1 MKYERGF
8 PGLSQM
14 LARAKL
20 ISSFNSPNSMEQAIF
35 SSYLPA
41 LRPPAIFGSVRVDNV
56 TQSET
61 LDLIES
67 FIRSGE
73 HHRMVVVNASK
84 LVLAEQDLKLR
95 EILVTSDIITADGM
109 SVVWASRCS
118 RNFGAGLVERVTGID
133 TMIELSQRAA
143 QKGYRIF
150 LLGAAPGVAQA
161 AAQQLQTDFPGVHIV
176 GCQDGYFP
184 DSESVHIAS
193 MIRASRSDILFVA
206 MGSPKQEH
214 WLATYGA
221 QTGAAFCIGV
231 GGSFDHIAG
240 RVQRAPRWMQKA
252 GLEWLFRFAQEPR
265 RLWRRYLIGNAE
277 FVSFL
282 IRLIRASRSTSS
294 RM

>member
-1 MKYERGF
+1 
-8 PGLSQM
+8 M

-20 ISSFNSPNSMEQAIF
+20 ISSFNSPNSMEQAIS

-84 LVLAEQDLKLR
+84 LVLAEQDLKLQ

-184 DSESVHIAS
+184 DSESGHIAS
-193 MIRASRSDILFVA
+193 MIQASRPDILFVA

-214 WLATYGA
+214 WLASYGA

-282 IRLIRASRSTSS
+282 IRLIRTSRSTSS

>member
-1 MKYERGF
+1 
-8 PGLSQM
+8 M

-20 ISSFNSPNSMEQAIF
+20 ISSFNSPNSMEQAIS

-84 LVLAEQDLKLR
+84 LVLAEQDLKLQ

-184 DSESVHIAS
+184 DSESGHIAS
-193 MIRASRSDILFVA
+193 MIQASHPDILFVA

-214 WLATYGA
+214 WLASYGA

-282 IRLIRASRSTSS
+282 IRLIRTSRSTSS

>member
-1 MKYERGF
+1 M
-8 PGLSQM
+8 PVP
-14 LARAKL
+14 AKS
-20 ISSFNSPNSMEQAIF
+20 ISTSNSPNTMEQTF
-35 SSYLPA
+35 PTSCLSTS
-41 LRPPAIFGSVRVDNV
+41 RPPALFGSVRVDNV

-67 FIRSGE
+67 LIRSGG

-84 LVLAEQDLKLR
+84 LVLAEKDLLLR

-133 TMIELSQRAA
+133 TMTELSQRAA
-143 QKGYRIF
+143 QKGYRVF

-161 AAQQLQTDFPGVHIV
+161 AAHQLQCVYPGLRVV
-176 GCQDGYFP
+176 GCHDGYFP
-184 DSESVHIAS
+184 DSESIRVAS
-193 MIRASRSDILFVA
+193 MIQESRPDILFVA

-240 RVQRAPRWMQKA
+240 RVRRAPRWMQKV

-282 IRLIRASRSTSS
+282 LRLRQTSRSTSS
-294 RM
+294 KL